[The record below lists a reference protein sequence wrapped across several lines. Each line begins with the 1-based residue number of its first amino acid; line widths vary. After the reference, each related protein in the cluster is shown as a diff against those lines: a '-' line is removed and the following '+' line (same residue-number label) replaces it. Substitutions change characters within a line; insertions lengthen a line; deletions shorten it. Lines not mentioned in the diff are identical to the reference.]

1 MLDRLRLAAASLA
14 IASIV
19 AGATSAA
26 AESRGA
32 PPPPP
37 GRLASPSFSQVTV
50 ANGGRV
56 VFVSGQVAWDAA
68 GKPQLPGDLEGQT
81 RMVYENLRAA
91 LAAAGATF
99 DDVLKYTIFVKDLD
113 ETKWRAISKI
123 RAEILPGPPRP
134 ASTMV
139 GVTSLVFADLL
150 VEIEAIAVV
159 PVR

>member
-1 MLDRLRLAAASLA
+1 MRPLLSSLAACAATLF
-14 IASIV
+14 IV
-19 AGATSAA
+19 APGPAA
-26 AESRGA
+26 AESRVEHPA
-32 PPPPP
+32 TP
-37 GRLASPSFSQVTV
+37 GLLTSPSFSQVTV

-56 VFVSGQVAWDAA
+56 VFVSGQVAWDEK

-81 RMVYENLRAA
+81 RMVYANLRAA

-150 VEIEAIAVV
+150 VEIEAIAVI
-159 PVR
+159 PDR